1 MTFLPL
7 DTKQCDK
14 MLEYEKGYKE
24 EGQGVPLHPH
34 THHHAPKGPSAG
46 F

>member
-1 MTFLPL
+1 MIFLPI

-24 EGQGVPLHPH
+24 EGEGVPPH
-34 THHHAPKGPSAG
+34 TQHHPPTGPSAG

>member
-14 MLEYEKGYKE
+14 MLEDEKGYKE
-24 EGQGVPLHPH
+24 ERQGVPPHPYQ
-34 THHHAPKGPSAG
+34 HAPKGPSAG